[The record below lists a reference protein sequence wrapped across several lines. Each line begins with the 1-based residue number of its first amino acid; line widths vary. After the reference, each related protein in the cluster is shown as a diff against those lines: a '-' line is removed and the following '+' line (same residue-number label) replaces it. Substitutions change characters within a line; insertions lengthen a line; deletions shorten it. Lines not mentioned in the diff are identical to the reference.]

1 MSDKIK
7 VLDCK
12 QYDNEYLHKD
22 FHGALCYAI
31 KYLDEKYGPDT
42 TSEYLEQVGR
52 ATFTPL
58 IEELK
63 KYDYDENMKE
73 KMINCTYEAY
83 KNKTGLWADKVIRTY
98 WIEELKKDGLIAL
111 ERHFKRIFKLEAG
124 HAEFELQNGQLTIT
138 VLKCPAILHLLTTKQ
153 LFTERYCQTTVNIN
167 KAICEAA
174 GFECS
179 CDYKPSEGCC
189 VQRFWRKGEN
199 KK

>member
-58 IEELK
+58 
-63 KYDYDENMKE
+63 
-73 KMINCTYEAY
+73 
-83 KNKTGLWADKVIRTY
+83 
-98 WIEELKKDGLIAL
+98 IEELKKDGLIAL